1 MLSEVLC
8 SPNAGAALVYFI
20 LYARQYHL
28 IWPTDLSSPNQQRVL
43 FFIISDF
50 VYSTLPF
57 LLSVCYHTFMP
68 HSSGELTY
76 RQLLKTDIFGVW
88 LICTFGP
95 LSSVYTGLYCS
106 PSALTIYLIPYFTL
120 SAIVLYYLM
129 IQDCK
134 RKRVAALTA
143 HALLRFLIHPLRL
156 SSLSQ
161 STTDAVYYYV
171 IMDAVTSVGALIN
184 GFHVPERWLKGTVYD
199 YVLNGHSLMH
209 IAAILGVV
217 LGKYGFFSDMRWLNS
232 VTSCPT

>member
-1 MLSEVLC
+1 MFT
-8 SPNAGAALVYFI
+8 PRAGAALVFFV
-20 LYARQYHL
+20 LYASHYHQ

-50 VYSTLPF
+50 LYSTLPF
-57 LLSVCYHTFMP
+57 LLSICYHTFMP
-68 HSSGELTY
+68 HRSGEPTY

-88 LICTFGP
+88 WICTFGP

-106 PSALTIYLIPYFTL
+106 PGVLTVYLVPYFTL
-120 SAIVLYYLM
+120 SALVLYYLM

-161 STTDAVYYYV
+161 SSTDAVYYYA
-171 IMDAVTSVGALIN
+171 IMDAITSVGALIN
-184 GFHVPERWLKGTVYD
+184 GFHVPERWIKGGLSD
-199 YVLNGHSLMH
+199 YLLNGHSLMH
-209 IAAILGVV
+209 IIAILGIWI
-217 LGKYGFFSDMRWLNS
+217 GKYGFFSDMLWLNDVATCV
-232 VTSCPT
+232 VT